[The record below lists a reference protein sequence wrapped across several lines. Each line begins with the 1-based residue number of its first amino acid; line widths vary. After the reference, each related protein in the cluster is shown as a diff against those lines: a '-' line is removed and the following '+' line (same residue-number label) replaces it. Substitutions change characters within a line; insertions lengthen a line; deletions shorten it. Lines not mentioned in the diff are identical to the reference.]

1 MKKLIALILIAA
13 CIFAVVGC
21 TSETPETDDGT
32 TTTAKTTTTPRGQ
45 IPDDEDPEKE
55 DPKPDVDLGTVTF
68 TLDAPFTDTFDLTAE
83 GTKYWEF
90 YGEVEQGV
98 APNMQYKAIES
109 EDQDIIETFFN
120 SQQTHWDNKGTITWS
135 DGSTENGGTAAAT
148 TLHGMNTTQA
158 VYVDVTIE
166 GCTEIKCFVGVW
178 NAVNVMKIYDDND
191 KLLAEENI
199 AEAAGDASIT
209 IVTIDLSQYK
219 GTVLKLEFATSN
231 ASNNGN
237 VSLSAITVK

>member
-1 MKKLIALILIAA
+1 MKKLIALILLVA
-13 CIFAVVGC
+13 CLLTVVAC
-21 TSETPETDDGT
+21 NTETPDEGNTTTST
-32 TTTAKTTTTPRGQ
+32 TTTTKRGQ
-45 IPDDEDPEKE
+45 NIEDPEDPE
-55 DPKPDVDLGTVTF
+55 DPADKPDVDLGTVTF
-68 TLDAPFTDTFDLTAE
+68 QLEAPFTDTFDLTAE

-98 APNMQYKAIES
+98 QPNMQYKAIES
-109 EDQDIIETFFN
+109 EDQDIIEPFFN
-120 SQQTHWDNKGTITWS
+120 SSQTHWDNKGTITWS
-135 DGSTENGGTAAAT
+135 DGSTENGGTATAT
-148 TLHGMNTTQA
+148 TLHGMNTTQG
-158 VYVDVTIE
+158 VYVDVTVE

-178 NAVNVMKIYDDND
+178 NALNVMKIYDDND

-237 VSLSAITVK
+237 VSLSAVTVK